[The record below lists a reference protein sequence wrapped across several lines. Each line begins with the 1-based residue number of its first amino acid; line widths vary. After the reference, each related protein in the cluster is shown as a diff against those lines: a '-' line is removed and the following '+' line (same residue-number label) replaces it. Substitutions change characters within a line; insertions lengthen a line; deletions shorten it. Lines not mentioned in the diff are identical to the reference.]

1 MKRIILGV
9 VLASVSMAVFARG
22 GGGGGHS
29 HSGSHSSSPGTGANM
44 SSSHVSGYTRQNGT
58 HVNSHERS
66 SPDGKF
72 NNNWTTKGNTNP
84 YTHQEGTRTHP
95 SGTSH

>member
-1 MKRIILGV
+1 MRKIVVGV
-9 VLASVSMAVFARG
+9 VLASISMLVMARG

-29 HSGSHSSSPGTGANM
+29 HSGSHSGSPGTGANM

-58 HVNSHERS
+58 HVQSHERS
-66 SPDGKF
+66 SRDGNF

-84 YTHQEGTRTHP
+84 YTHQDGTRVHP
-95 SGTSH
+95 PASSH